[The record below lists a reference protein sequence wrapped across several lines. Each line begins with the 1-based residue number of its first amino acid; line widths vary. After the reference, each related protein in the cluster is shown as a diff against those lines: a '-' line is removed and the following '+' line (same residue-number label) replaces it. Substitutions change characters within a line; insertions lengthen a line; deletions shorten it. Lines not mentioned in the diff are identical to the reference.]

1 MSRKVVQL
9 RGKQSPLVK
18 ARFLPDL
25 IGNSY
30 DPDELI
36 DLRPYRGWE
45 IDILQTGVAS
55 LLNVRIERL
64 KKLQRLHCLEFSRT
78 KGKGPAI
85 VLRFDPAWGLID
97 LWDKWINRMGVPH
110 SLADFDHIREVRHEL
125 QIPSGHPYPDWIL
138 RAAFEFLDRHAA
150 FSSPEARMLI
160 HFTQSKDDPTQ
171 VMLNELGSSSK
182 YRPDREWTTIKAFAK
197 ENLPENLR
205 VVPGTALD
213 DQLGDELSAPDK
225 TCLSRLSGL
234 AAFRT
239 AGILHAF
246 RLAASGVRDRYQ
258 AKFVR
263 NLVRLEELLLG
274 KDAMAGLDACTVMTK
289 FAEILDSAEDNRA
302 KTIAVEIIKAYF
314 NMQNDM
320 KSFMI
325 ECDLVGHPELTF
337 PIIEG
342 GTELHARFKG
352 TRNELREANRA
363 SRMEEAGPL
372 ADQLDDIASCIERRW
387 HDIAKLLDHTRSAAA
402 LAKVANDDCL
412 SFQTSSF
419 VENGPVDRG
428 MRTDNWEIWKPE
440 AYLDRLKEDYEALAH
455 MPGPINVWA
464 AYGRKIDNEPYY
476 LIYKGSTV
484 GDASSDPPFFVELF
498 QNAYMDG
505 HFNLNRN
512 IRQRRFEAI
521 GAGLVPKKTATVA
534 GLLHFD
540 QNGANISRVA
550 LNRGDVMVPIEQFA
564 MAMRI
569 ARTSFLIGRDTA
581 VRSAELLQILGDG
594 SNLVHDPDSDLA
606 GWTAYPKGKADD
618 DVAGGRKAQ
627 PVTYSFGLAALK
639 SLEELQAEV
648 MAAFGNNGTLD
659 PIRRPQQLDKLKGKA
674 VQLFRGHDRA
684 CTGGHIKLFLTY
696 LTFGIHMFSMHSLR
710 SAVAKDLTTR
720 GYHPDFIRQLLG
732 HTSYTTT
739 RSYAASTRKMRL
751 AGISKRMKER
761 ELMTAK
767 RRAYSLASR
776 RSRS

>member
-1 MSRKVVQL
+1 MSRKVAQL

-25 IGNSY
+25 IGNSR

-45 IDILQTGVAS
+45 IDILQTGVVS
-55 LLNVRIERL
+55 LLNVGIERL
-64 KKLQRLHCLEFSRT
+64 KRLQRLHCLQFSRT

-97 LWDKWINRMGVPH
+97 LWDNWIDQMGVPR
-110 SLADFDHIREVRHEL
+110 SLADFDNIREVRHEL
-125 QIPSGHPYPDWIL
+125 LIPSDHPYPDWVV
-138 RAAFEFLDRHAA
+138 RAAFEFLDRHDA
-150 FSSPEARMLI
+150 FSSLEASMLI
-160 HFTQSKDDPTQ
+160 HFRRSKDNPTQ
-171 VMLNELGSSSK
+171 ILLNELGSRAS
-182 YRPDREWTTIKAFAK
+182 YRPDREWTTIEAFAN
-197 ENLPENLR
+197 ENLPTDLR
-205 VVPGTALD
+205 KVPGTALD
-213 DQLGDELSAPDK
+213 EQLGDELSPPDR

-246 RLAASGVRDRYQ
+246 RLAASGVRDKYL
-258 AKFVR
+258 ATVVR
-263 NLVRLEELLLG
+263 HLVRLEELLHG
-274 KDAMAGLDACTVMTK
+274 QGAHKELDASTVMTK
-289 FAEILDSAEDNRA
+289 FTDMLDEAEDNRA
-302 KTIAVEIIKAYF
+302 KTIAVGVIKTYF
-314 NMQNDM
+314 NIQDDM
-320 KSFMI
+320 KNFMI
-325 ECDLVGHPELTF
+325 ECDLIGHPELTF
-337 PIIEG
+337 PIIER
-342 GTELHARFKG
+342 GTELHAKVNG
-352 TRNELREANRA
+352 TIHELREAGRA

-372 ADQLDDIASCIERRW
+372 ADQLDDIASSIERRW
-387 HDIAKLLDHTRSAAA
+387 HDIAKLLEHTRSAVA
-402 LAKVANDDCL
+402 LAKLMNHDCL

-419 VENGPVDRG
+419 VEDGAVDCG
-428 MRTDNWEIWKPE
+428 MRTDNWEVWKPE
-440 AYLDRLKEDYEALAH
+440 AYLDRLAEDYTVHAH
-455 MPGPINVWA
+455 MPGPVRLWA
-464 AYGRKIDNEPYY
+464 AQGRKIDNERYY
-476 LIYKGSTV
+476 LIYRGSTV
-484 GDASSDPPFFVELF
+484 RTVDHEPPFFVELF

-505 HFNLNRN
+505 HFNLKRD

-521 GAGLVPKKTATVA
+521 AAGLVPKRKAPVS

-540 QNGANISRVA
+540 KSGANIGRVA

-606 GWTAYPKGKADD
+606 GWTAYPKGKADE

-627 PVTYSFGLAALK
+627 PVTFSFGLAALK
-639 SLEELQAEV
+639 SLEELQAEIT
-648 MAAFGNNGTLD
+648 AAFGNNGTLD

-684 CTGGHIKLFLTY
+684 CEGGDIKLFLGY

-710 SAVAKDLTTR
+710 SAVAKDLRAR

-732 HTSYTTT
+732 HSSYTTT

-761 ELMTAK
+761 ELLTAK